1 MQGIYIFGAHSRA
14 RTIKEYL
21 EKLDPEI
28 KVQAYLYDND
38 EENPES
44 TDGIPV
50 LDLRVDEVCER
61 LDRNLAVYL
70 GVKGINQEK
79 AVAHLKELGFERIIP
94 LTVSLDTQLRNQYV
108 RAVFEENDR
117 IYVKLEDLTEG
128 NPKDWLD
135 GTGSQINKSP
145 NVEKDE
151 TISSSK
157 TSETDPMIAIY
168 VASSIYDGALQE
180 HHDFLPFEKVIQV
193 GCSLTEERLGG
204 AVYDNVGDSISDRNK
219 QFCELTALYWIWKN
233 ADQAYVGLE
242 HYRRFFIV
250 PQNIVQIMAENRV
263 DVVLPVPLYVAP
275 SVEENYIFRH
285 EPKVWADML
294 AYLKNHSEEEYHAA
308 KVFFSQ
314 GLYSPCNM
322 LIARK
327 EVYDG
332 LCEWMFPI
340 LFEVA
345 KKNGTLADRYQNR
358 YPGFLSERLISFFFD
373 YHRKDYRT
381 VYADKVFLQ

>member
-1 MQGIYIFGAHSRA
+1 MSMKNIYIFGAHSRA
-14 RTIKEYL
+14 RTLKEYL
-21 EKLDPEI
+21 GKVKPELNTLAYLVDNEEKNPETVDGLSVIHLSDLDAVAKLDE
-28 KVQAYLYDND
+28 KA
-38 EENPES
+38 
-44 TDGIPV
+44 T
-50 LDLRVDEVCER
+50 
-61 LDRNLAVYL
+61 VYL
-70 GVKGINQEK
+70 GVKKVNQPNATE
-79 AVAHLKELGFERIIP
+79 HLRSIGFENLIP
-94 LTVSLDTQLRNQYV
+94 LTVELDTFLRNEYI
-108 RAVFEENDR
+108 RRVFHERGEHFQ
-117 IYVKLEDLTEG
+117 KLEDISVV
-128 NPKDWLD
+128 KDVKISDAEVLYN
-135 GTGSQINKSP
+135 GAQSP
-145 NVEKDE
+145 NNQ
-151 TISSSK
+151 
-157 TSETDPMIAIY
+157 MRIY
-168 VASSIYDGALQE
+168 VASSIYDGTLQE